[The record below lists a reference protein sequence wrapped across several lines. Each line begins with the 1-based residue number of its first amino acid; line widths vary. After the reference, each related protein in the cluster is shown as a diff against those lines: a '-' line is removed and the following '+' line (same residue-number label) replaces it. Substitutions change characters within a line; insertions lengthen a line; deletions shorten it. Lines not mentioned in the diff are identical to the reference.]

1 MQRASDQ
8 RSKFDNNVTL
18 AYLLQVIAGM
28 ACGSRELMLHTEIS
42 RASLVTSLRRLHLLR
57 PGRSALE
64 QVLSDN
70 AHATSEAKWK
80 AWLEDEGRRRFGWSL
95 FVSRTTRRS
104 SSLSASSTNS

>member
-1 MQRASDQ
+1 M
-8 RSKFDNNVTL
+8 TL

-28 ACGSRELMLHTEIS
+28 SCGSRELMLHTEIS

-64 QVLSDN
+64 EVLSTN
-70 AHATSEAKWK
+70 SRATADVKWK

-95 FVSRTTRRS
+95 FVSI
-104 SSLSASSTNS
+104 LQ